1 MKYGFI
7 LILFGSS
14 PVFAQET
21 PSASVQI
28 KQAQESFNELS
39 DISRNVKDTLDKA
52 SKEGDMERVQCISS
66 RQTSIVALV
75 DISKQSQLSI
85 ENSIA
90 SRNMI
95 KVDSELRKISVALT
109 KARQF
114 SSEIEGCVATQGSKS
129 GGVGN
134 TQITVNSSSVTE
146 LLVGDESEFA
156 MATSQ
161 NSVQNMDSEVSSSS
175 DSSFSSETLAPPPN
189 TSPYE

>member
-1 MKYGFI
+1 MKFG
-7 LILFGSS
+7 LLLLFVIGA
-14 PVFAQET
+14 PAFAQDKPT
-21 PSASVQI
+21 ASVQI
-28 KQAQESFNELS
+28 KKAQDSFNELS

-52 SKEGDMERVQCISS
+52 SKEEDMERVQCISS
-66 RQTSIVALV
+66 RQTSIQALV

-90 SRNMI
+90 NRNMV

-114 SSEIEGCVATQGSKS
+114 SSEIDGCVATSKS
-129 GGVGN
+129 QSTSSDN
-134 TQITVNSSSVTE
+134 TKITVNSSSVTE
-146 LLVGDESEFA
+146 LLVGDESEFGLD
-156 MATSQ
+156 TSQ
-161 NSVQNMDSEVSSSS
+161 NSVQTMESEVSSS